1 MLPSNT
7 ETRSIHH
14 LDTSSPVQPRS
25 ELLQSTRGKIKLREE
40 YELSFNKF
48 SLINKKTPRVV
59 FLIPL
64 LSEEPIA
71 IWLERNRKNTK
82 ESCWAEY
89 VVENNVSQNEVVER
103 NTLCKR
109 ELIVSLVIQGT
120 RSTDP
125 PRRCRKKK
133 KKKKEISLVD
143 HPGGNVVTMPSFLQ
157 VYGKEW
163 ISLS

>member
-1 MLPSNT
+1 M
-7 ETRSIHH
+7 
-14 LDTSSPVQPRS
+14 
-25 ELLQSTRGKIKLREE
+25 
-40 YELSFNKF
+40 
-48 SLINKKTPRVV
+48 
-59 FLIPL
+59 IPL
-64 LSEEPIA
+64 SEKPIA
-71 IWLERNRKNTK
+71 IWLERNRKNT

-133 KKKKEISLVD
+133 KKKKRDLTCGSSRRERCYDAEFFTSLWQGMD
-143 HPGGNVVTMPSFLQ
+143 LIILMYPRKTSIRDKFPLRF
-157 VYGKEW
+157 
-163 ISLS
+163 SLI

>member
-1 MLPSNT
+1 M
-7 ETRSIHH
+7 
-14 LDTSSPVQPRS
+14 
-25 ELLQSTRGKIKLREE
+25 
-40 YELSFNKF
+40 
-48 SLINKKTPRVV
+48 
-59 FLIPL
+59 IPL

-71 IWLERNRKNTK
+71 IWLERNRKNT

-133 KKKKEISLVD
+133 KKKISLVD

-163 ISLS
+163 ISLSWCILARHLYVINFPDSSPFLPDYRFHRNKKFSRNTTD